1 MGRFLGIEGFFS
13 RIAEK
18 GHVFSATV
26 SVLSDAIKLQAAL
39 QEMEQRDPGGENE
52 ALAAKV
58 MSVGLSTIFKLG
70 KLEVRVLHSGLF
82 SDIDFGLHCLLLGCS
97 ITATYHNACGAD

>member
-18 GHVFSATV
+18 GHMFSATV
-26 SVLSDAIKLQAAL
+26 SLISDAVKLQAAI
-39 QEMEQRDPGGENE
+39 QEMERNDPGGENE
-52 ALAAKV
+52 ALARKV

-70 KLEVRVLHSGLF
+70 KMEVRGRSSFVAVGHFLSV
-82 SDIDFGLHCLLLGCS
+82 I
-97 ITATYHNACGAD
+97 AT